1 MPNDAKVKSLDVH
14 GEAFLTRNWGV
25 TGYGIVDDGVFRRED
40 LGVVYRDDCIRVE
53 VLYRHDETFN
63 GTLGPSTSVVLRLS
77 LATFGT
83 SGYVANPSPAF

>member
-1 MPNDAKVKSLDVH
+1 MQVPNDAKVKSLDVH

-63 GTLGPSTSVVLRLS
+63 GTLGSVD
-77 LATFGT
+77 FG
-83 SGYVANPSPAF
+83 GVAPFAGHFRNVRICR